1 MPLEVGAR
9 VGEYVIER
17 ELGAGAFGTVFAAHH
32 VKDGGIVAIKAL
44 KSKSSEQVSRFKREA
59 ASLRRI
65 QSDYV
70 GKIIDF
76 VVDPNEGM
84 LIVMEFIDG
93 ELLAE
98 ILQDTNLSIDEAIE
112 LGVHLAQGVA
122 DMHAVGVI
130 HRDIKPSNIMIR
142 PLDSGMQRAVIFD
155 LGLSRFNPA
164 IASPEDPST
173 GDVTQTASRVAI
185 GTPGYMAPEQ
195 ILDARQATEQS
206 DIYALGVVLYRAV
219 SGQLPFTGT
228 DGEIA
233 RKKLLEEAPPLK
245 LGRNDPVAKRL
256 EGLINRCIR
265 RRPEERFSAAHD
277 FVGELLSL
285 RAFATQQEPIR
296 TMPSPY
302 PMSYRGPDDA
312 PMSSSEP
319 GIPILGGGAA
329 PLSRG
334 NIPVGSIRPKS
345 SGSALM
351 TLGIAVV
358 IIGLLI
364 AFFAYA
370 LS

>member
-1 MPLEVGAR
+1 MSLEAGAR
-9 VGEYVIER
+9 VGDFIVER
-17 ELGAGAFGTVFAAHH
+17 ELGAGAFGTVYAARHFEN
-32 VKDGGIVAIKAL
+32 GGLVAIKVL
-44 KSKSSEQVSRFKREA
+44 KSKSGDQVSRFKREA

-70 GKIIDF
+70 GRFIDF
-76 VVDPNEGM
+76 IVDPNEGM
-84 LIVMEFIDG
+84 LIVMEYIDG
-93 ELLAE
+93 ELLSE
-98 ILQDTNLSIDEAIE
+98 ILRDTNLSIDEAIE
-112 LGVHLAQGVA
+112 LGVHLAQGMT

-164 IASPEDPST
+164 IAGPEDAST
-173 GDVTQTASRVAI
+173 GELTQTASRVAI

-256 EGLINRCIR
+256 EALINRCIKR
-265 RRPEERFSAAHD
+265 KPEDRFSAAHD
-277 FVGELLSL
+277 FVSELLTL

-302 PMSYRGPDDA
+302 PISYQGPDDA
-312 PMSSSEP
+312 PSSQGELAIALMSGSVAPPSRNVQSMAHQ
-319 GIPILGGGAA
+319 GRGGG
-329 PLSRG
+329 S
-334 NIPVGSIRPKS
+334 
-345 SGSALM
+345 SALL
-351 TLGIAVV
+351 TLGIALVV
-358 IIGLLI
+358 IGLLI
-364 AFFAYA
+364 GFFAYA

>member
-1 MPLEVGAR
+1 MSLEVGAR
-9 VGEYVIER
+9 VGDYTIER
-17 ELGAGAFGTVFAAHH
+17 ELGAGAFGTVFAARH
-32 VKDGGIVAIKAL
+32 VENGGLVAIKVL
-44 KSKSSEQVSRFKREA
+44 KSKSGDQVSRFKREA

-70 GKIIDF
+70 GRFIDF
-76 VVDPNEGM
+76 IVDPNEGM
-84 LIVMEFIDG
+84 LIVMEYIEG

-98 ILQDTNLSIDEAIE
+98 VLRDTNLSIDEAIE
-112 LGVHLAQGVA
+112 LGVHLAQGMA

-164 IASPEDPST
+164 IAAPEDAST
-173 GDVTQTASRVAI
+173 ADVTQTASRVAI

-219 SGQLPFTGT
+219 SGQLPFMGS

-256 EGLINRCIR
+256 EGLINRCIK
-265 RRPEERFSAAHD
+265 RRPEDRFSAAHD
-277 FVGELLSL
+277 FVSELLTL

-312 PMSSSEP
+312 PSSQSETA
-319 GIPILGGGAA
+319 IALMGGSVA
-329 PLSRG
+329 PPSRSRLS
-334 NIPVGSIRPKS
+334 VAPKS
-345 SGSALM
+345 KGASSTLL

-358 IIGLLI
+358 VIGLLI
-364 AFFAYA
+364 GFFAYA